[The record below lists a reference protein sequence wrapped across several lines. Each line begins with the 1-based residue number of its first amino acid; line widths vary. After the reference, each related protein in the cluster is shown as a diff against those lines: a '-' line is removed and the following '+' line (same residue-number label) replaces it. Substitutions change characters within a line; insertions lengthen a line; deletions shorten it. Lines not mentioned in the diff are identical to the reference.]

1 MNLCTNFNCR
11 IVVWHKH
18 GNKYAV
24 NNPKSLC
31 TVCSNKVQM
40 KSNFQ
45 TLHPWYPHK
54 PQLIALLWGRHPARV
69 SIIWIILFMCHHVSL
84 LVWPRIWLHTEC
96 QCISLNEYGTQK
108 RKKKTCNILTQQEGL
123 PSCHPQNGMTW
134 WQLKQIASWFT
145 YSLLVIFHGKLFSC
159 RNVCAVVNH
168 TWFVAVYSSC
178 YFMVIHPTVGNPS
191 VGCVSKSHHPFTLLL
206 GHLAAGTYLKPGSRT
221 TFWWHVCH
229 EN

>member
-1 MNLCTNFNCR
+1 
-11 IVVWHKH
+11 
-18 GNKYAV
+18 
-24 NNPKSLC
+24 
-31 TVCSNKVQM
+31 
-40 KSNFQ
+40 
-45 TLHPWYPHK
+45 
-54 PQLIALLWGRHPARV
+54 
-69 SIIWIILFMCHHVSL
+69 MCHHVSL
-84 LVWPRIWLHTEC
+84 LVWPRICLHTEC

-108 RKKKTCNILTQQEGL
+108 RKEKHMQHLDTTRRFTIMSSPE
-123 PSCHPQNGMTW
+123 

-191 VGCVSKSHHPFTLLL
+191 VGCVSKSHHPLTLLL